1 MRLRDTIVNL
11 QVSTDIFLQVDEALL
26 ELQKEI
32 EEEIDEDNNE
42 DGEETIPYEGTD
54 LEMSPE

>member
-1 MRLRDTIVNL
+1 MNRE
-11 QVSTDIFLQVDEALL
+11 VSTDIVLQVDEALL

-42 DGEETIPYEGTD
+42 DSEETIPHDGTD
-54 LEMSPE
+54 LEMSPG